1 MSAKTDSSLA
11 TAMNLIFAMA
21 MTLKNMVWKKPL
33 KTTSIV
39 KKEIQVSPLET
50 AIISKLCKLIDGM
63 LNLQEF
69 QAWFLPATW
78 DIPKEKE
85 KARAVKLVYTIKL
98 RLGQYSDK
106 LITKEELRER
116 LIDLIL

>member
-1 MSAKTDSSLA
+1 
-11 TAMNLIFAMA
+11 MNSIFVMA
-21 MTLKNMVWKKPL
+21 MKLKSMVWKKPL

-50 AIISKLCKLIDGM
+50 AIISKLCKYIDNTITLKQFSEWFVPTTYSIPRQETRANRLI
-63 LNLQEF
+63 
-69 QAWFLPATW
+69 
-78 DIPKEKE
+78 
-85 KARAVKLVYTIKL
+85 YSIKT
-98 RLGQYSDK
+98 RFGQYSDN